1 MIKFI
6 YSLRRVWSNRKAKLS
21 EIRQTPTP
29 AADLALLPPPAVW
42 SRVLIW
48 TLGTGSLSLL
58 LWSVF
63 AKVEETVVLTGEIST
78 TQPGVQVSAADPGVI
93 TAVMVKPFQPVT
105 AGQVLF
111 TYEDDETAGR
121 LESQLRKQELL
132 ERQRK
137 TEQSLY
143 ILRMQQ
149 VEEQIRLDRDLL
161 TRLSRLLSAG
171 AIQETQVLEKRT
183 QVAKGVLSL
192 NSLKEE
198 MIRAE
203 HQSEQA
209 QEEVRQVIAELRS
222 KTKRFVIK
230 SPVNGFVQ
238 ELKYQSAGERIQ
250 PSDQVA
256 LVVPGQQLHARV
268 RVPSRLSAPLVPQT
282 AAVVDIDAYPAA
294 DYGSV
299 NASVNSISP
308 TTTQDSSQS
317 TEKSYSADLKLLS
330 TSNPKRLQ
338 LAQLRPGMAVTA
350 KVRLREKPVI
360 ATVFD
365 FLTDLFDPL
374 TEQR

>member
-1 MIKFI
+1 
-6 YSLRRVWSNRKAKLS
+6 
-21 EIRQTPTP
+21 
-29 AADLALLPPPAVW
+29 
-42 SRVLIW
+42 
-48 TLGTGSLSLL
+48 
-58 LWSVF
+58 
-63 AKVEETVVLTGEIST
+63 
-78 TQPGVQVSAADPGVI
+78 
-93 TAVMVKPFQPVT
+93 MVKPFQPVT

-143 ILRMQQ
+143 ILRIQQ